1 MVKRSG
7 FVLLLVAT
15 ISITMAAQSE
25 PTLVTLNM
33 PRYNWLARQ
42 ARVQGIV
49 KVAFTLLP
57 QAGEPTKVEVVAGPP
72 ASIGTAVEELKKTA
86 LENVKT
92 WRFEN
97 GDAVEHRYETTFDFQ
112 LGGRSDVV
120 SFQSF
125 HSVTIVAGE
134 GPMIAN

>member
-1 MVKRSG
+1 
-7 FVLLLVAT
+7 
-15 ISITMAAQSE
+15 
-25 PTLVTLNM
+25 M

-42 ARVQGIV
+42 ARVQGII

-57 QAGEPTKVEVVAGPP
+57 HAGEPTKVELLSAPP
-72 ASIGTAVEELKKTA
+72 ISIGTAVEELKKTA

-112 LGGRSDVV
+112 LGGRGDLV

-125 HSVTIVAGE
+125 HYITIVAGE
-134 GPMIAN
+134 GPLIAN